1 MHTPAPHR
9 GRIRSAVVA
18 SGIAVCFTLVGAAP
32 AFAAPATESVSLTA
46 TPSVSVG
53 DTVDIGL
60 KLVGATDIFAYDV
73 TLTYDPAVLSYVDGS
88 ATGPTG
94 GFDSVE
100 KGTGS
105 ITLVNSRL
113 GTSPAI
119 SGDLASIATFT
130 AVGSGDAS
138 IDASSVSLV
147 DETGATTALTDA
159 ASADVVVAA
168 VATGTPT
175 PSDSATPTPTPST
188 GTGAG
193 SSSATAVPVASTSS
207 SNGTGSLALTGLSIG
222 GSLLL
227 GVAVIVIGIFA
238 VRRRKSVTR

>member
-1 MHTPAPHR
+1 MHTSAPHR

-73 TLTYDPAVLSYVDGS
+73 TLTFDPAVLSYVDGS

-100 KGTGS
+100 KSTGS

-113 GTSPAI
+113 GTSPAL

-138 IDASSVSLV
+138 IAASTVSLV
-147 DETGATTALTDA
+147 DETGATTALSDA
-159 ASADVVVAA
+159 ATADVVVAA
-168 VATGTPT
+168 AP
-175 PSDSATPTPTPST
+175 TPTPTPSETSTPSPTT
-188 GTGAG
+188 GTGDAT
-193 SSSATAVPVASTSS
+193 STPTAVAAASS

>member
-1 MHTPAPHR
+1 MHTSAPHR

-73 TLTYDPAVLSYVDGS
+73 TLTFDPAVLSYVDGS

-113 GTSPAI
+113 GTSPAL

-138 IDASSVSLV
+138 IAASTVSLV
-147 DETGATTALTDA
+147 DETGTTTALSDA
-159 ASADVVVAA
+159 ATADVVVAA
-168 VATGTPT
+168 AP
-175 PSDSATPTPTPST
+175 PPTPTPSETSTASPTT
-188 GTGAG
+188 GTGDAT
-193 SSSATAVPVASTSS
+193 STPTAVAAASS